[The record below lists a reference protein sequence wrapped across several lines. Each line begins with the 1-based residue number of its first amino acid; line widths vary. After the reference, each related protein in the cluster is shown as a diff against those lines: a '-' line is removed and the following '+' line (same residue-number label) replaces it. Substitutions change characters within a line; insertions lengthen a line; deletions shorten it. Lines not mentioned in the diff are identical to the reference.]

1 MSAIEITLI
10 IIGVIFLIG
19 SFLIKD
25 KLSSKDIDKI
35 SQLSEEELKILV
47 EKKLKNVNADIED
60 IIEEVADSQKEIT
73 KRELEKETNSKIM
86 AINEYSDTVLE
97 SINKSHNEIMFLYS
111 MLNDK
116 HAELTDL
123 ASQLQTFSDNLRKT
137 ENELLEKIA
146 DAASE
151 IEQTVEQTVE
161 ETEKIDENDAFEASV
176 KSSYQGVSDVNHN
189 DSILRLHKLGK
200 NDIEIAK
207 DLGLGLG
214 EVKLVLGLFEG
225 EKKDEA

>member
-1 MSAIEITLI
+1 MGVIEITLI

-19 SFLIKD
+19 SFLVKD
-25 KLSSKDIDKI
+25 KLSAKDIDKI
-35 SQLSEEELKILV
+35 SQLSEAELKVLV
-47 EKKLKNVNADIED
+47 EKQLKNASSKIED
-60 IIEEVADSQKEIT
+60 SINEIADENLLNI
-73 KRELEKETNSKIM
+73 KRELDKETNSKMM

-116 HAELTDL
+116 HTELTEL
-123 ASQLQTFSDNLRKT
+123 ASQLQTFSDNLRET
-137 ENELLEKIA
+137 ENELLERIA

-151 IEQTVEQTVE
+151 VEKNVEETVEQAQTLGQSDVV
-161 ETEKIDENDAFEASV
+161 EASV
-176 KSSYQGVSDVNHN
+176 ISSYQGDNETNHN
-189 DSILRLHKLGK
+189 ASILRLHKLGK

-225 EKKDEA
+225 ENENEA